1 MNGFKLPMTA
11 EAQDRSPKAKRNAR
25 ASAAPLKE
33 QPDDTR
39 RQILDAAAKLL
50 RRNGYA
56 STSLRDIAAATGMK
70 AGSLYYHFA
79 SKEELA
85 ETVMAEGIDLV
96 RAAVKRTL
104 AARPEDSDALED
116 IEAAIRAHL
125 QALHESGDY
134 ASANI
139 RCFAHVPEEMKQR
152 LRKVRE
158 RYESDWRKLIA
169 HARAAGR
176 LDADIDDDAL
186 RYGLFGVM
194 NWTLEWWR
202 PGGPLPD
209 QLGAMFFR
217 IMFHGAARA
226 GSES

>member
-1 MNGFKLPMTA
+1 MRADAQVRSAMT
-11 EAQDRSPKAKRNAR
+11 KR
-25 ASAAPLKE
+25 ASRPSPAPAKPP
-33 QPDDTR
+33 PDDTR
-39 RQILDAAAKLL
+39 RQILNAAAKLL
-50 RRNGYA
+50 RQNGYA

-96 RAAVKRTL
+96 RAAVKKAL
-104 AARPEDSDALED
+104 AGRPSDSDPLED
-116 IEAAIRAHL
+116 IEIALRAHL
-125 QALHESGDY
+125 HALHESGDY

-139 RCFAHVPEEMKQR
+139 RCFNHVPDEMKQR

-158 RYESDWRKLIA
+158 RYNADWRKLIVR
-169 HARAAGR
+169 ARAAGC
-176 LDADIDDDAL
+176 LDPSVDDEAL

-194 NWTLEWWR
+194 NWTLEWLR

-209 QLGAMFFR
+209 QLGAMFYKILFN
-217 IMFHGAARA
+217 GARQLPA
-226 GSES
+226 GNR

>member
-1 MNGFKLPMTA
+1 MT
-11 EAQDRSPKAKRNAR
+11 KR
-25 ASAAPLKE
+25 ASRTSSVAPAKPP
-33 QPDDTR
+33 PDDTR
-39 RQILDAAAKLL
+39 RQILNAAAKLL

-56 STSLRDIAAATGMK
+56 STSLRDVAAATGMK

-79 SKEELA
+79 SKEEIA

-96 RAAVKRTL
+96 RAAVKKAL
-104 AARPEDSDALED
+104 AARPTGSDPLED
-116 IEAAIRAHL
+116 IEIAVRAHL
-125 QALHESGDY
+125 QALHKSGDY

-139 RCFAHVPEEMKQR
+139 RCFNHVPGEMKQR

-158 RYESDWRKLIA
+158 RYSADWRKLINR
-169 HARAAGR
+169 ARAAGY
-176 LDADIDDDAL
+176 LDADIDDEAL

-194 NWTLEWWR
+194 NWTLEWLR

-217 IMFHGAARA
+217 ILFRGAAASPGRDR
-226 GSES
+226 